1 MWKGS
6 KACHIPGTFLPSSE
20 FVQDDQAELSRA
32 KPAGSVLKSLGFC
45 SFFFFFFAPPSRK
58 TNVFSIANS
67 KMART
72 DTSIHNSDQVFY
84 HMQKD

>member
-20 FVQDDQAELSRA
+20 FVQDDQAESSRA

-45 SFFFFFFAPPSRK
+45 SFFFFLLLPLEKQMF
-58 TNVFSIANS
+58 FSIANS